1 MEWGGRAKAKISSPR
16 PLRNGKVI
24 SSQGKKFL
32 KKKNRRKKVL
42 SSEFAP
48 FQISS
53 SALPHCACAAHSP
66 SSRGAP
72 QALLWTAGGGK
83 RAKAARVLA
92 HLVGRLVSPFQL
104 PGALLRFC
112 CPHPPD
118 LTFQN
123 ALLPQT
129 GDEER
134 VPGKGVEDRGRE
146 EV

>member
-1 MEWGGRAKAKISSPR
+1 M
-16 PLRNGKVI
+16 
-24 SSQGKKFL
+24 
-32 KKKNRRKKVL
+32 
-42 SSEFAP
+42 
-48 FQISS
+48 
-53 SALPHCACAAHSP
+53 
-66 SSRGAP
+66 
-72 QALLWTAGGGK
+72 
-83 RAKAARVLA
+83 LA